1 MDRNPDRLIWIA
13 SLMLCAILLLL
24 PEIFRL
30 DGRPHADWQQFLG
43 RFHPLIVHIPIGLI
57 LLVPILEIAGRSRA
71 ELREAASFV
80 LSLVLFACVA
90 AVALGYL
97 LAYGSGE
104 TGAVV
109 TRHLWGSIALTI
121 GVVVCI
127 WARPRWVSRTASAK
141 SHLIYPG
148 ILVFVLLALVF
159 TAHQGGSLTH
169 GANYLSEFLPAPLK
183 RISFSRPSGPK
194 EQLAPDSFYAKHV
207 HPVLDSN
214 CASCHG
220 EGEIKGGLRLD
231 TYAFLIKGGD
241 EGPAVI
247 AGQPEKSPLLQRIT
261 LPTGHKKFM
270 PAEGKPPLK
279 PEQIEWLRAWIQ
291 QGASP
296 TAPSLAG
303 IVVRDE
309 FQEPALPQVGDYSH
323 LLPAMHQ
330 IAVAEGVLLTPVSRN
345 PADGLIL
352 NAVNGA
358 SKFGDAELAKFES
371 FAPYIVEADLARTIV
386 DNASFNT
393 LAKFTHLRVL
403 HLEATAITGDGLAK
417 LNQLSQLTYL
427 NLSETKVTQAALA
440 PLRSMKNLHHLYLY
454 DTPAQPIASIA
465 PEPPVASNKP

>member
-1 MDRNPDRLIWIA
+1 MDRKQDRPIWIA

-30 DGRPHADWQQFLG
+30 DGRPHVDWQQFLG

-57 LLVPILEIAGRSRA
+57 LLIPILEIAGRSRIA
-71 ELREAASFV
+71 LREAASFV
-80 LSLVLFACVA
+80 LSLALFACVG

-109 TRHLWGSIALTI
+109 TRHLWGGIALTI
-121 GVVVCI
+121 GVLVCI
-127 WARPRWVSRTASAK
+127 WARPWWAGTASAK
-141 SHLIYPG
+141 LRLIYPG
-148 ILVFVLLALVF
+148 MLVFVLLALVF

-183 RISFSRPSGPK
+183 RISFFRPTAAK

-214 CASCHG
+214 CGSCHG

-231 TYAFLIKGGD
+231 TYAFLVKGGD

-279 PEQIEWLRAWIQ
+279 PEQIAWLRAWIE

-296 TAPSLAG
+296 TVPSLTG

-323 LLPAMHQ
+323 LLPAMNQ
-330 IAVAEGVLLTPVSRN
+330 IAVDEGVMLTPISRN

-371 FAPYIVEADLARTIV
+371 LAPYIVEADLARTSV

-454 DTPAQPIASIA
+454 DTPAQPIAPA
-465 PEPPVASNKP
+465 VAEPPTAGK

>member
-1 MDRNPDRLIWIA
+1 MDRRPDRLIWIA
-13 SLMLCAILLLL
+13 SFMLCAILLLL

-30 DGRPHADWQQFLG
+30 DGSPHADWQQFLG

-57 LLVPILEIAGRSRA
+57 LLVPILEIAGRSRVA
-71 ELREAASFV
+71 LREAASFV
-80 LSLVLFACVA
+80 LSLALFACVG

-104 TGAVV
+104 TGVVV
-109 TRHLWGSIALTI
+109 TRHLWGGIALTI
-121 GVVVCI
+121 GVLVCI
-127 WARPRWVSRTASAK
+127 WARPWWVARTASTK
-141 SHLIYPG
+141 LRLIYPG
-148 ILVFVLLALVF
+148 MLVFVLLTLVF

-183 RISFSRPSGPK
+183 RISFSLPSGPK

-279 PEQIEWLRAWIQ
+279 PEQIAWLRAWIQ

-323 LLPAMHQ
+323 LLPAMQQ
-330 IAVAEGVLLTPVSRN
+330 IAAAEGVMLTPVSRN
-345 PADGLIL
+345 PADGIIL

-358 SKFGDAELAKFES
+358 SKFGDTELAKFES
-371 FAPYIVEADLARTIV
+371 LAPYIVEADLARTLV

-440 PLRSMKNLHHLYLY
+440 PLHSMKNLHHIYLY
-454 DTPAQPIASIA
+454 DTPAEPIATVV
-465 PEPPVASNKP
+465 PEPPAAGK